1 VKSSAPRIRSGTA
14 GFTLIEALVA
24 TALMGVIL
32 AGLATITAQWLPN
45 WNRGFVRVQRS
56 ELVGIALER
65 IIADLA
71 ASEFIAPN
79 RESKR
84 PLFDGT
90 ELAVTFIRS
99 AIGPNTRPGLEI
111 VRIAESA
118 DRQGPVMVRARAP
131 FAPLDETAT
140 GQLNLTD
147 PVVLLRAPYRLSFSY
162 AGRDGAWKNTW
173 QNADRLPTT
182 IRLTVR
188 DAATERTLA
197 VSAATAV
204 HVELPANCV
213 AATVGRDCGVSAA
226 PGSEGR
232 QTEPE
237 GGPPQGQNAPGG
249 PR

>member
-1 VKSSAPRIRSGTA
+1 MKRDDLQRRSGTA

-24 TALMGVIL
+24 MALMGVIL
-32 AGLATITAQWLPN
+32 GSLATITAQWLPN

-79 RESKR
+79 REAKR
-84 PLFDGT
+84 PLFHGA
-90 ELAVTFIRS
+90 ELAVTFVRS
-99 AIGPNTRPGLEI
+99 AIGPNTRPGLEV

-118 DRQGPVMVRARAP
+118 DRQGPILVRARAP
-131 FAPLDETAT
+131 FVPMDDSAI

-147 PVVLLRAPYRLSFSY
+147 PVVLLRAPYRVSFSY
-162 AGRDGAWKNTW
+162 AGRDGMWKNTW
-173 QNADRLPTT
+173 QNAAQLPAA

-226 PGSEGR
+226 AGSEGR